1 MANKKISQLTEFT
14 GSTAGVY
21 TIMNTSDQTATYKVT
36 KETLTSN
43 LATTGSNIFIGQQTI
58 TGSLNITSVIN
69 LSQVDPLPSGNI
81 GDLAVSGSTLYF
93 FNGTQWG
100 ALSTS
105 PAPSPSV
112 TPSVSVTPST
122 TPSAGEPSISVTPS
136 VSVTPSTTPSAGEP
150 SVTPSISTTPSAGGV
165 SVTPTATPSATPS
178 VSTTPSAGTEPS
190 VTPSVSTT
198 PSAGGVSV
206 TPTATP
212 SSTPS
217 VSTTPSAGA
226 EPSVTPSISTTPSA
240 GGVSVTPTATPSS
253 TPSAGSPSVTP
264 TTTPSVSITP
274 SPTSTP
280 TPYTVGQTALG
291 GTIAY
296 ILQSGDPGY
305 DAGVQHGLVATA
317 TDTAA
322 NAVWGCPTT
331 AITGAD
337 GIVIGTGNQNTI
349 DIMAGCATAGIAAR
363 LCGDL
368 SEGGY
373 SDWYLPS
380 KNELNALYTNRVA
393 IGGFSATV
401 YWSSTESDT
410 FGAWAQDFNDGTS
423 NFYSKSSN
431 PRVRAIRS
439 F

>member
-105 PAPSPSV
+105 PSPSPSV

-136 VSVTPSTTPSAGEP
+136 VSVTPSTTPSAG
-150 SVTPSISTTPSAGGV
+150 
-165 SVTPTATPSATPS
+165 
-178 VSTTPSAGTEPS
+178 
-190 VTPSVSTT
+190 
-198 PSAGGVSV
+198 GVSV

-217 VSTTPSAGA
+217 VSTTPSAGT

-280 TPYTVGQTALG
+280 TPYTIGQAALG

-380 KNELNALYTNRVA
+380 KNELNKLYLNKDA
-393 IGGFSATV
+393 IGGFTSSTSV

-410 FGAWAQDFNDGTS
+410 FGAWVQNFNDGTS
-423 NFYSKSSN
+423 NFASKSSN
-431 PRVRAIRS
+431 PSVRAIRS